1 MMLLL
6 TTALKMRLKGISSL
20 PTMLLLGGIII
31 EIAIAIAFLTYYFNV
46 SNFAARLSAEA
57 LAAAR
62 AGIDDATIKVV
73 LNKNCP
79 DSSCPSPYTL
89 ALGDRAVTVT
99 ICKDTCAG
107 VGKHQVTAVGSA
119 FAIRRQMV
127 AILEVDPVTG
137 EVKVESLKETAL

>member
-1 MMLLL
+1 M
-6 TTALKMRLKGISSL
+6 
-20 PTMLLLGGIII
+20 PTMLLFGGIII

-46 SNFAARLSAEA
+46 SNLAARLSAEA

-62 AGIDDATIKVV
+62 AGIDDATIKIV

-89 ALGDRAVTVT
+89 TLGERAVMVA

-107 VGKHQVTAVGSA
+107 TGKHQVTAVGSA

-127 AILEVDPVTG
+127 AILQVDSITG

>member
-1 MMLLL
+1 MEARVRRLMMLLL

-89 ALGDRAVTVT
+89 ALGDQIGRASCRERV
-99 ICKDTCAG
+99 
-107 VGKHQVTAVGSA
+107 
-119 FAIRRQMV
+119 
-127 AILEVDPVTG
+127 
-137 EVKVESLKETAL
+137 